1 VGQHTGVHVTGCDHE
16 PGPAQYD
23 QSVDRVTFDTSVP
36 HPARIYDYWL
46 GGKDNFAADRQVA
59 EEVLRAMPVMVQ
71 VARSCRLFLSTVVH
85 HLVVDLGIRQ
95 FLDIGTGLPTADNT
109 HEVAQRA
116 APEARVVYVDNDPI
130 VLSHS
135 RALLRTGPRGR
146 CAYIDADA
154 RDVPKVLAAAADTLD
169 FSQPVAVIMLGL
181 LHFIPDADDP
191 YSLPHRYLDAFVP
204 GSYLAVSHASS
215 DIKQEGLPEAAVS
228 YNAHTVT
235 PITLRSKEEVGR
247 FFRGLELVPPGIT
260 PLGQWAPGV
269 TETGPGTLPT
279 YTALARKP

>member
-1 VGQHTGVHVTGCDHE
+1 MG
-16 PGPAQYD
+16 
-23 QSVDRVTFDTSVP
+23 RVSFDTSVP
-36 HPARIYDYWL
+36 HPARVYDYWL
-46 GGKDNFAADRQVA
+46 GGKDNFAADRQMA
-59 EEVLRAMPVMVQ
+59 QEVLRVMPVMVQ
-71 VARSCRLFLSTVVH
+71 IARCCRLFLSTVVH
-85 HLVVDLGIRQ
+85 HLAVDLGVRQ

-116 APEARVVYVDNDPI
+116 APEARIVYVDNDPI

-135 RALLRTGPRGR
+135 RALLRTGKRGR

-154 RDVPKVLAAAADTLD
+154 RDVASVLAAAAGTLD

-191 YSLPHRYLDAFVP
+191 YSLPGRYLDAFVP

-215 DIKQEGLPEAAVS
+215 DIEQSGQSEAAGS
-228 YNAHTVT
+228 YNAQSAAR
-235 PITLRSKEEVGR
+235 ITLRSGAEFAR
-247 FFRGLELVPPGIT
+247 FFGGLELVPPGIA
-260 PLGQWAPGV
+260 PLGQWAPGA
-269 TETGPGTLPT
+269 TETGPATLPT

>member
-1 VGQHTGVHVTGCDHE
+1 VGR
-16 PGPAQYD
+16 A
-23 QSVDRVTFDTSVP
+23 TFDTSVP

-59 EEVLRAMPVMVQ
+59 EEVLRVMPVMAQ
-71 VARSCRLFLSTVVH
+71 IARSCRLFLSAVVH
-85 HLVVDLGIRQ
+85 HLAVDLGVRQ

-130 VLSHS
+130 VLTHS
-135 RALLRTGPRGR
+135 RALMRTGQYGR

-154 RDVPKVLAAAADTLD
+154 RDVGKVLAGAAETLD

-191 YSLPHRYLDAFVP
+191 YSLPRRYLDAFVP
-204 GSYLAVSHASS
+204 GSYLAASHASS
-215 DIKQEGLPEAAVS
+215 DIEQEGQSEAAVS
-228 YNAHTVT
+228 FNAQATI
-235 PITLRSKEEVGR
+235 PITLRSIEEFAR
-247 FFRGLELVPPGIT
+247 FFRGLELVPPGIV
-260 PLGQWAPGV
+260 PLGQWAPGA
-269 TETGPGTLPT
+269 TEIGPATLPT